1 MIFKTNLK
9 CSGCVAAIKPALDE
23 HVGQGKWK
31 VDLTA
36 PERTLTVETDVP
48 EEKIKE
54 LLAKAGYRAERL
66 N

>member
-9 CSGCVAAIKPALDE
+9 CSGCVSAIKPVLDE

-54 LLAKAGYRAERL
+54 LLAKAGYKAERL